1 MSTELVTIQSQK
13 EYAEI
18 LSASN
23 LLPRAYQKQPANVFT
38 AMAMGEA
45 LGLKPIEAINSINV
59 IQGKPAL
66 SAELMGAMVRRA
78 GHKLRITCTK
88 NPPTATAT
96 LIRKD
101 DPDAPFT
108 VTWDEKAATR
118 AGLWMSSP
126 SWQKYPD
133 QMMRAR
139 AITEV
144 CRMGAADAL
153 SGLVY
158 TAEELGRDDA
168 IPGDAP
174 IVETIVVDED
184 EELDT
189 EPEPVDGETRNER
202 QEIAEYIRERL
213 QAKGVVLATELTKE
227 CINVFGV
234 SDKTV
239 RRAFNQSGAKRCWIE
254 GVPPKVVWYL
264 PEMFS
269 SEKQLKRY
277 LADNAV
283 LADPDAVEVEIVEE
297 PAQETETAPVS
308 DETPQMVDTATGEI
322 TAPENSQQPP
332 EQGSPEDRD
341 YQMAKVREYQQLLNI
356 SEEQMQTAAVW
367 AMRGDAPGGEWTSWP
382 ARALEAVWRGF
393 REQAIERK
401 LAKEGE

>member
-1 MSTELVTIQSQK
+1 MSTELTTIQSQK

-108 VTWDEKAATR
+108 VTWDEKAAAR

-139 AITEV
+139 AVTEV

-153 SGLVY
+153 SGFVY
-158 TAEELGRDDA
+158 TAEELGGEPQDPLA
-168 IPGDAP
+168 FSP
-174 IVETIVVDED
+174 VV
-184 EELDT
+184 
-189 EPEPVDGETRNER
+189 EPVQAAPET
-202 QEIAEYIRERL
+202 
-213 QAKGVVLATELTKE
+213 
-227 CINVFGV
+227 
-234 SDKTV
+234 
-239 RRAFNQSGAKRCWIE
+239 
-254 GVPPKVVWYL
+254 
-264 PEMFS
+264 
-269 SEKQLKRY
+269 
-277 LADNAV
+277 
-283 LADPDAVEVEIVEE
+283 VEVIEVVEE
-297 PAQETETAPVS
+297 PAPKLEPEPKPKRKPGRPRKNPKPEETPAQDTETAPS
-308 DETPQMVDTATGEI
+308 GDETPQGVDTVTGEI
-322 TAPENSQQPP
+322 IAPETGQQPP
-332 EQGSPEDRD
+332 EQGSTDD
-341 YQMAKVREYQQLLNI
+341 TDWHLALVMEYQDILGI
-356 SEEQMQTAAVW
+356 SKERMQASAVW
-367 AMRGDAPGGEWTSWP
+367 AMQGDAPEGEWTTWP
-382 ARALEAVWRGF
+382 ARTLEAVWRNL
-393 REQAIERK
+393 RK
-401 LAKEGE
+401 EAVNRGLIKEGE

>member
-1 MSTELVTIQSQK
+1 MSTELTTIQSQK

-101 DPDAPFT
+101 DPDSPFT

-139 AITEV
+139 AVTEV

-153 SGLVY
+153 SGFVY
-158 TAEELGRDDA
+158 TAEELGGEPQD
-168 IPGDAP
+168 PFAP
-174 IVETIVVDED
+174 SPVVQPVQAET
-184 EELDT
+184 
-189 EPEPVDGETRNER
+189 ET
-202 QEIAEYIRERL
+202 
-213 QAKGVVLATELTKE
+213 
-227 CINVFGV
+227 
-234 SDKTV
+234 
-239 RRAFNQSGAKRCWIE
+239 
-254 GVPPKVVWYL
+254 
-264 PEMFS
+264 
-269 SEKQLKRY
+269 
-277 LADNAV
+277 
-283 LADPDAVEVEIVEE
+283 VEVIEVVEE
-297 PAQETETAPVS
+297 PAPKPEPEPEPETKPKRKPGRPRKTPKQEETPAQDTETAPTG
-308 DETPQMVDTATGEI
+308 DEPPQGVDAVTGEI
-322 TAPENSQQPP
+322 ITLETPEP
-332 EQGSPEDRD
+332 GSPEDTD
-341 YQMAKVREYQQLLNI
+341 YQLALVDWYQNI
-356 SEEQMQTAAVW
+356 LGISDERMQASAVW
-367 AMRGDAPGGEWTSWP
+367 AMQGDAPAGEWTTWP
-382 ARALEAVWRGF
+382 ARTLEAVWRNL
-393 REQAIERK
+393 RK
-401 LAKEGE
+401 EAVNRGLIKDGE

>member
-78 GHKLRITCTK
+78 GHKLRVTCTK

-101 DPDAPFT
+101 DPDSPFT
-108 VTWDEKAATR
+108 VTWDEKAAAR

-153 SGLVY
+153 SGFVY
-158 TAEELGRDDA
+158 TAEELGGEPQDPLA
-168 IPGDAP
+168 FSPVVEPVQAAP
-174 IVETIVVDED
+174 IQAAPVQAETETVEVIEVVE
-184 EELDT
+184 
-189 EPEPVDGETRNER
+189 EPEPKPKRKPGRPRKTPK
-202 QEIAEYIRERL
+202 QE
-213 QAKGVVLATELTKE
+213 
-227 CINVFGV
+227 
-234 SDKTV
+234 KT
-239 RRAFNQSGAKRCWIE
+239 
-254 GVPPKVVWYL
+254 
-264 PEMFS
+264 
-269 SEKQLKRY
+269 
-277 LADNAV
+277 
-283 LADPDAVEVEIVEE
+283 

-308 DETPQMVDTATGEI
+308 DETPQMVDTVTGEI

>member
-1 MSTELVTIQSQK
+1 MSTELTTIQSQK

-96 LIRKD
+96 LIRRD

-153 SGLVY
+153 SGFVY
-158 TAEELGRDDA
+158 TAEELGGEPQDVFS
-168 IPGDAP
+168 PSP
-174 IVETIVVDED
+174 IVQPVQAAPETETVEVIEVVENP
-184 EELDT
+184 EPKP
-189 EPEPVDGETRNER
+189 EPEPEMKPKRKPGRPR
-202 QEIAEYIRERL
+202 
-213 QAKGVVLATELTKE
+213 
-227 CINVFGV
+227 
-234 SDKTV
+234 KT
-239 RRAFNQSGAKRCWIE
+239 
-254 GVPPKVVWYL
+254 PK
-264 PEMFS
+264 P
-269 SEKQLKRY
+269 
-277 LADNAV
+277 
-283 LADPDAVEVEIVEE
+283 EE
-297 PAQETETAPVS
+297 PPAQDTETAPS
-308 DETPQMVDTATGEI
+308 GDETPLMVDTVTGEVI
-322 TAPENSQQPP
+322 APETGKQPP
-332 EQGSPEDRD
+332 EQGSPEDTD
-341 YQMAKVREYQQLLNI
+341 YHLALVREYQDILGI
-356 SEEQMQTAAVW
+356 AEERMQASAVW
-367 AMRGDAPGGEWTSWP
+367 AMQGDAPAGEWTTWP
-382 ARALEAVWRGF
+382 ARTLEAIWRNL
-393 REQAIERK
+393 RK
-401 LAKEGE
+401 EAVNRGLIKEGE

>member
-1 MSTELVTIQSQK
+1 MSTELTTIQSQK

-96 LIRKD
+96 LIRRD

-153 SGLVY
+153 SGFVY
-158 TAEELGRDDA
+158 TAEELGGEPQDPLAFSPVVQPVQAEPVR
-168 IPGDAP
+168 AP
-174 IVETIVVDED
+174 EPETVEVIEVVENP
-184 EELDT
+184 
-189 EPEPVDGETRNER
+189 EPEPEPKPKRKPGRPR
-202 QEIAEYIRERL
+202 
-213 QAKGVVLATELTKE
+213 
-227 CINVFGV
+227 
-234 SDKTV
+234 KT
-239 RRAFNQSGAKRCWIE
+239 
-254 GVPPKVVWYL
+254 PK
-264 PEMFS
+264 
-269 SEKQLKRY
+269 Q
-277 LADNAV
+277 
-283 LADPDAVEVEIVEE
+283 EE
-297 PAQETETAPVS
+297 PAQDTETAPS
-308 DETPQMVDTATGEI
+308 GDETPQEVDVVTGEI
-322 TAPENSQQPP
+322 IAPETGKQPP
-332 EQGSPEDRD
+332 EPGSPEDTD
-341 YQMAKVREYQQLLNI
+341 YHLALVHEYQNILGI
-356 SEEQMQTAAVW
+356 SEERMQASAVW
-367 AMRGDAPGGEWTSWP
+367 AMQGDAPAGEWTTWP
-382 ARALEAVWRGF
+382 ARTLEAVWRNL
-393 REQAIERK
+393 RK
-401 LAKEGE
+401 EAVNRGLIKDGE

>member
-88 NPPTATAT
+88 NPPSATAT

-108 VTWDEKAATR
+108 VTWDEKAAAR

-153 SGLVY
+153 SGFVY
-158 TAEELGRDDA
+158 TAEELGGEPQDPLA
-168 IPGDAP
+168 PSP
-174 IVETIVVDED
+174 IVQPVQAEPETVEVIEVVENP
-184 EELDT
+184 
-189 EPEPVDGETRNER
+189 EPEPETKPKRKPGR
-202 QEIAEYIRERL
+202 PR
-213 QAKGVVLATELTKE
+213 
-227 CINVFGV
+227 
-234 SDKTV
+234 KTP
-239 RRAFNQSGAKRCWIE
+239 KPE
-254 GVPPKVVWYL
+254 KTPP
-264 PEMFS
+264 
-269 SEKQLKRY
+269 
-277 LADNAV
+277 
-283 LADPDAVEVEIVEE
+283 
-297 PAQETETAPVS
+297 ETADTAPSS
-308 DETPQMVDTATGEI
+308 DETPQMVDTVTGEI

-332 EQGSPEDRD
+332 EQGSPEDHD

-356 SEEQMQTAAVW
+356 SEEQMQTATVW
-367 AMRGDAPGGEWTSWP
+367 TMQGDAPGGEWTTWP
-382 ARALEAVWRGF
+382 PRALEAVWRNLSKEAVNRGL
-393 REQAIERK
+393 I
-401 LAKEGE
+401 KEGE

>member
-1 MSTELVTIQSQK
+1 MSTELTTIQSQK
-13 EYAEI
+13 EYAEM

-88 NPPTATAT
+88 NPPSATAT
-96 LIRKD
+96 LIRRD

-153 SGLVY
+153 SGFVY
-158 TAEELGRDDA
+158 TAEELGGEPQDPLAFSPVVQPVQAEPVR
-168 IPGDAP
+168 AP
-174 IVETIVVDED
+174 EPETVEVIEVIENP
-184 EELDT
+184 EPKP
-189 EPEPVDGETRNER
+189 EPEPETKPKRKPGR
-202 QEIAEYIRERL
+202 PR
-213 QAKGVVLATELTKE
+213 
-227 CINVFGV
+227 
-234 SDKTV
+234 KT
-239 RRAFNQSGAKRCWIE
+239 
-254 GVPPKVVWYL
+254 PK
-264 PEMFS
+264 P
-269 SEKQLKRY
+269 
-277 LADNAV
+277 
-283 LADPDAVEVEIVEE
+283 EE
-297 PAQETETAPVS
+297 PDQEAVSAPS
-308 DETPQMVDTATGEI
+308 GDEKPHDADTATDEN
-322 TAPENSQQPP
+322 TAPENSPQSP
-332 EQGSPEDRD
+332 EPGSPEDYD
-341 YQMAKVREYQQLLNI
+341 YQMARVREYQKLFGI
-356 SEEQMQTAAVW
+356 SEEQMQTSAVW
-367 AMRGDAPGGEWTSWP
+367 AMQGDAPAGEWTTWP
-382 ARALEAVWRGF
+382 ARTLEAIWRNF
-393 REQAIERK
+393 Q
-401 LAKEGE
+401 KEAVNRGLIKDGE

>member
-1 MSTELVTIQSQK
+1 MSTELTTIQSQK

-101 DPDAPFT
+101 DPDSPFT
-108 VTWDEKAATR
+108 VTWDEKAAAR
-118 AGLWMSSP
+118 AGLWMSTP

-153 SGLVY
+153 SGFVY
-158 TAEELGRDDA
+158 TAEELGGEPQDPLAFSPVVQPVQAEPVR
-168 IPGDAP
+168 AP
-174 IVETIVVDED
+174 
-184 EELDT
+184 
-189 EPEPVDGETRNER
+189 EPET
-202 QEIAEYIRERL
+202 
-213 QAKGVVLATELTKE
+213 
-227 CINVFGV
+227 
-234 SDKTV
+234 
-239 RRAFNQSGAKRCWIE
+239 
-254 GVPPKVVWYL
+254 
-264 PEMFS
+264 
-269 SEKQLKRY
+269 
-277 LADNAV
+277 
-283 LADPDAVEVEIVEE
+283 VEVIEVVEDPAPKPE
-297 PAQETETAPVS
+297 PKRKPGRPRKTPKQEETPAQDTETAPS
-308 DETPQMVDTATGEI
+308 GDETPQGVDVVTGEI
-322 TAPENSQQPP
+322 IAPETGKQPP
-332 EQGSPEDRD
+332 EPGSPEDTD
-341 YQMAKVREYQQLLNI
+341 YQLALVDWYQNI
-356 SEEQMQTAAVW
+356 LGISDERMQASAVW
-367 AMRGDAPGGEWTSWP
+367 AMQGDAPAGEWTTWP
-382 ARALEAVWRGF
+382 ARTLEAVWRNL
-393 REQAIERK
+393 RK
-401 LAKEGE
+401 EAVNRGLIKDGE

>member
-1 MSTELVTIQSQK
+1 MGTELTTIQSQK

-101 DPDAPFT
+101 DPDSPFT
-108 VTWDEKAATR
+108 VTWDEKAAAR

-153 SGLVY
+153 SGFVY
-158 TAEELGRDDA
+158 TAEELGGEPQDPLTPSPVVEPVQAKPVR
-168 IPGDAP
+168 AP
-174 IVETIVVDED
+174 
-184 EELDT
+184 
-189 EPEPVDGETRNER
+189 EPET
-202 QEIAEYIRERL
+202 
-213 QAKGVVLATELTKE
+213 
-227 CINVFGV
+227 
-234 SDKTV
+234 
-239 RRAFNQSGAKRCWIE
+239 
-254 GVPPKVVWYL
+254 
-264 PEMFS
+264 
-269 SEKQLKRY
+269 
-277 LADNAV
+277 
-283 LADPDAVEVEIVEE
+283 VEVIEVVEE
-297 PAQETETAPVS
+297 PAPKPEPKPKRKPGRPRKTPKQEETPAQKATTAPS
-308 DETPQMVDTATGEI
+308 GEETPQGVDMVTGEI
-322 TAPENSQQPP
+322 IAPENGKQPP
-332 EQGSPEDRD
+332 EPGSPEDVD
-341 YQMAKVREYQQLLNI
+341 YQLALVDWYQNI
-356 SEEQMQTAAVW
+356 LGISDERMQASAVW
-367 AMRGDAPGGEWTSWP
+367 AMQGDAPAGEWTTWP
-382 ARALEAVWRGF
+382 ARTLEAVWRNL
-393 REQAIERK
+393 RK
-401 LAKEGE
+401 EAVNRGLIKDGE

>member
-153 SGLVY
+153 SGFVY
-158 TAEELGRDDA
+158 TAEELGGEPQDPLA
-168 IPGDAP
+168 FSP
-174 IVETIVVDED
+174 IVQPVQPKPVQATPKQPESEMVEVIEVVE
-184 EELDT
+184 
-189 EPEPVDGETRNER
+189 EPEPKPEPKKEPKRKPGRPRKTPKPET
-202 QEIAEYIRERL
+202 
-213 QAKGVVLATELTKE
+213 
-227 CINVFGV
+227 
-234 SDKTV
+234 
-239 RRAFNQSGAKRCWIE
+239 
-254 GVPPKVVWYL
+254 
-264 PEMFS
+264 
-269 SEKQLKRY
+269 
-277 LADNAV
+277 
-283 LADPDAVEVEIVEE
+283 
-297 PAQETETAPVS
+297 PAQETETVPTG
-308 DETPQMVDTATGEI
+308 DETPQGVDAATGEI

-356 SEEQMQTAAVW
+356 SEEQMQTATVW
-367 AMRGDAPGGEWTSWP
+367 TMQGDAPEGEWTTWP
-382 ARALEAVWRGF
+382 PRALEAVWRNL
-393 REQAIERK
+393 RK
-401 LAKEGE
+401 EAVNRGLAEEGE

>member
-1 MSTELVTIQSQK
+1 MSTELTTIQSQK

-88 NPPTATAT
+88 NPPSATAT

-108 VTWDEKAATR
+108 VTWDEKAAAR

-139 AITEV
+139 AVTEV

-153 SGLVY
+153 SGFVY
-158 TAEELGRDDA
+158 TAEELGGEPQDPLA
-168 IPGDAP
+168 FSP
-174 IVETIVVDED
+174 VVQPVQA
-184 EELDT
+184 
-189 EPEPVDGETRNER
+189 EPET
-202 QEIAEYIRERL
+202 
-213 QAKGVVLATELTKE
+213 
-227 CINVFGV
+227 
-234 SDKTV
+234 
-239 RRAFNQSGAKRCWIE
+239 
-254 GVPPKVVWYL
+254 
-264 PEMFS
+264 
-269 SEKQLKRY
+269 
-277 LADNAV
+277 
-283 LADPDAVEVEIVEE
+283 VEVIEVVEE
-297 PAQETETAPVS
+297 PAPKPEPKPKRKPGRPRKTPKPEETPAQDTETAPS
-308 DETPQMVDTATGEI
+308 GDETPQGVDMVTGEI
-322 TAPENSQQPP
+322 IAPETGQQPP
-332 EQGSPEDRD
+332 EPGSPEDTD
-341 YQMAKVREYQQLLNI
+341 YHLALVREYQDILGI
-356 SEEQMQTAAVW
+356 SEERMQASAVW
-367 AMRGDAPGGEWTSWP
+367 AMQGDAPEGEWATWP
-382 ARALEAVWRGF
+382 ARTLEAVWRNL
-393 REQAIERK
+393 RK
-401 LAKEGE
+401 EAVTRGLIKAEK

>member
-108 VTWDEKAATR
+108 VTWDEKAAAR

-153 SGLVY
+153 SGFVY
-158 TAEELGRDDA
+158 TAEELGGEPQDPLA
-168 IPGDAP
+168 FSPV
-174 IVETIVVDED
+174 VEPVQAEPVRESPAQSETVEVIEVVENP
-184 EELDT
+184 
-189 EPEPVDGETRNER
+189 EPEPETKPKRKPGR
-202 QEIAEYIRERL
+202 PRKTPKQ
-213 QAKGVVLATELTKE
+213 KE
-227 CINVFGV
+227 
-234 SDKTV
+234 T
-239 RRAFNQSGAKRCWIE
+239 
-254 GVPPKVVWYL
+254 
-264 PEMFS
+264 
-269 SEKQLKRY
+269 
-277 LADNAV
+277 
-283 LADPDAVEVEIVEE
+283 
-297 PAQETETAPVS
+297 PAQDTETAPS
-308 DETPQMVDTATGEI
+308 GDETPQMVDTVTGEI
-322 TAPENSQQPP
+322 IAPETGKQPP

-341 YQMAKVREYQQLLNI
+341 YHLALVREYQNILGI
-356 SEEQMQTAAVW
+356 SEERMQASAVW
-367 AMRGDAPGGEWTSWP
+367 AMQGDAPAGEWTTWP
-382 ARALEAVWRGF
+382 ARTLEAVWRNL
-393 REQAIERK
+393 RK
-401 LAKEGE
+401 EAVNRGLIKEGE

>member
-1 MSTELVTIQSQK
+1 MGTELTTIQSQK

-101 DPDAPFT
+101 DPDSPFT
-108 VTWDEKAATR
+108 VTWDEKAAAR

-139 AITEV
+139 AVTEV

-153 SGLVY
+153 SGFVH
-158 TAEELGRDDA
+158 TVEELGGEPQD
-168 IPGDAP
+168 PLVFSP
-174 IVETIVVDED
+174 IVQPVQAKPVRAP
-184 EELDT
+184 
-189 EPEPVDGETRNER
+189 EPET
-202 QEIAEYIRERL
+202 
-213 QAKGVVLATELTKE
+213 
-227 CINVFGV
+227 
-234 SDKTV
+234 
-239 RRAFNQSGAKRCWIE
+239 
-254 GVPPKVVWYL
+254 
-264 PEMFS
+264 
-269 SEKQLKRY
+269 
-277 LADNAV
+277 
-283 LADPDAVEVEIVEE
+283 VEVIEVVEE
-297 PAQETETAPVS
+297 PAPKPEPEPEPETKPKRKPGRPRKTSKQETPKPETPKQETPAQDTETAPTG
-308 DETPQMVDTATGEI
+308 DEPPQGVDAVTGEI
-322 TAPENSQQPP
+322 ITLETPEP
-332 EQGSPEDRD
+332 GSPEDTD
-341 YQMAKVREYQQLLNI
+341 YQLALVDWYQNI
-356 SEEQMQTAAVW
+356 LGISDERMQASAVW
-367 AMRGDAPGGEWTSWP
+367 AMQGDAPAGEWDTWP
-382 ARALEAVWRGF
+382 ARTLEAVWRNL
-393 REQAIERK
+393 RK
-401 LAKEGE
+401 EAVNRGLIKDGE

>member
-1 MSTELVTIQSQK
+1 MSTELTTIQSQK

-96 LIRKD
+96 LIRRD

-118 AGLWMSSP
+118 AGLWMSSS

-153 SGLVY
+153 SGFVY
-158 TAEELGRDDA
+158 TAEELGGEPQDVFS
-168 IPGDAP
+168 PSP
-174 IVETIVVDED
+174 IVQPVQAAPETETVEVIEVVE
-184 EELDT
+184 
-189 EPEPVDGETRNER
+189 EPEPVRGKQRQRKRPGRPRKHPKPETTPNPE
-202 QEIAEYIRERL
+202 QVSEQDAE
-213 QAKGVVLATELTKE
+213 AG
-227 CINVFGV
+227 
-234 SDKTV
+234 
-239 RRAFNQSGAKRCWIE
+239 
-254 GVPPKVVWYL
+254 
-264 PEMFS
+264 
-269 SEKQLKRY
+269 
-277 LADNAV
+277 
-283 LADPDAVEVEIVEE
+283 
-297 PAQETETAPVS
+297 TETTPVEATDGSVS
-308 DETPQMVDTATGEI
+308 DETPQGVDVVTGEI
-322 TAPENSQQPP
+322 IEPETDQQPP
-332 EQGSPEDRD
+332 EQGSPEDYE
-341 YQMAKVREYQQLLNI
+341 YQMGKIREYQKILAI
-356 SEEQMQTAAVW
+356 PEERVQASAVW
-367 AMRGDAPGGEWTSWP
+367 LMHGDAPAGEWDTWP
-382 ARALEAVWRGF
+382 ARALEAVWRNM
-393 REQAIERK
+393 RK
-401 LAKEGE
+401 EAVNRGLIKESE

>member
-1 MSTELVTIQSQK
+1 MSTELTTIQSQK

-78 GHKLRITCTK
+78 GHKLRISCTK

-101 DPDAPFT
+101 DPDSPFT

-139 AITEV
+139 AVTEV

-153 SGLVY
+153 SGFVY
-158 TAEELGRDDA
+158 TAEELGGEPQDPLA
-168 IPGDAP
+168 FSPVVQPVQAEPVQAEPETVEVIEVVENPEPAP
-174 IVETIVVDED
+174 KP
-184 EELDT
+184 
-189 EPEPVDGETRNER
+189 EPEPETKPKRKPGR
-202 QEIAEYIRERL
+202 PRKTPKQEE
-213 QAKGVVLATELTKE
+213 T
-227 CINVFGV
+227 
-234 SDKTV
+234 
-239 RRAFNQSGAKRCWIE
+239 
-254 GVPPKVVWYL
+254 
-264 PEMFS
+264 
-269 SEKQLKRY
+269 
-277 LADNAV
+277 
-283 LADPDAVEVEIVEE
+283 
-297 PAQETETAPVS
+297 PAQDTETAPS
-308 DETPQMVDTATGEI
+308 GNETPQGVDVVTGEI
-322 TAPENSQQPP
+322 IAPETGQQPP
-332 EQGSPEDRD
+332 EPGSPEDTD
-341 YQMAKVREYQQLLNI
+341 YHLALVREYQDILGI
-356 SEEQMQTAAVW
+356 SEERMQASAVW
-367 AMRGDAPGGEWTSWP
+367 AMQGDAPEGEWATWP
-382 ARALEAVWRGF
+382 ARTLEAVWRN
-393 REQAIERK
+393 
-401 LAKEGE
+401 LCKEAVNRGLIKESE

>member
-153 SGLVY
+153 SGFVY
-158 TAEELGRDDA
+158 TAEELGGEPQDPLA
-168 IPGDAP
+168 PSP
-174 IVETIVVDED
+174 IVEPVQPKPVQATPKQPESETVEVIEVVENP
-184 EELDT
+184 
-189 EPEPVDGETRNER
+189 EPEPETKPKRKPGR
-202 QEIAEYIRERL
+202 PR
-213 QAKGVVLATELTKE
+213 
-227 CINVFGV
+227 
-234 SDKTV
+234 KTP
-239 RRAFNQSGAKRCWIE
+239 KPE
-254 GVPPKVVWYL
+254 KTPP
-264 PEMFS
+264 
-269 SEKQLKRY
+269 
-277 LADNAV
+277 
-283 LADPDAVEVEIVEE
+283 
-297 PAQETETAPVS
+297 ETADTAPSS
-308 DETPQMVDTATGEI
+308 DETPQMVDTVTGEI

-332 EQGSPEDRD
+332 EQGSPEDHD
-341 YQMAKVREYQQLLNI
+341 YQMGKLREYQKILAI
-356 SEEQMQTAAVW
+356 PEERMQSSAVW
-367 AMRGDAPGGEWTSWP
+367 AMQGDAPEGEWTTWP
-382 ARALEAVWRGF
+382 ARTLEAVWRNL
-393 REQAIERK
+393 RK
-401 LAKEGE
+401 EAVNRGLIKEGE

>member
-1 MSTELVTIQSQK
+1 MSTELTTIQSQK

-108 VTWDEKAATR
+108 VTWDEKAAAR
-118 AGLWMSSP
+118 AGLWMSTP

-153 SGLVY
+153 SGFY
-158 TAEELGRDDA
+158 TAEELGGEPQDPLAFSPVVEPVR
-168 IPGDAP
+168 AP
-174 IVETIVVDED
+174 
-184 EELDT
+184 
-189 EPEPVDGETRNER
+189 EPET
-202 QEIAEYIRERL
+202 
-213 QAKGVVLATELTKE
+213 
-227 CINVFGV
+227 
-234 SDKTV
+234 
-239 RRAFNQSGAKRCWIE
+239 
-254 GVPPKVVWYL
+254 
-264 PEMFS
+264 
-269 SEKQLKRY
+269 
-277 LADNAV
+277 
-283 LADPDAVEVEIVEE
+283 VEVIEVVEE
-297 PAQETETAPVS
+297 PAPKPEPKPKRKPGRPRKAKQETPAQDTETAPS
-308 DETPQMVDTATGEI
+308 GDETPQGVDMVTGEI
-322 TAPENSQQPP
+322 IAPETGKQPP
-332 EQGSPEDRD
+332 EPGSPEDTD
-341 YQMAKVREYQQLLNI
+341 YHLALVHEYQNILGI
-356 SEEQMQTAAVW
+356 SEERMQASAVW
-367 AMRGDAPGGEWTSWP
+367 AMQGDAPAGEWDTWP
-382 ARALEAVWRGF
+382 ARTLEAVWRN
-393 REQAIERK
+393 
-401 LAKEGE
+401 LHKEAVNRGLIKAEK

>member
-1 MSTELVTIQSQK
+1 MSTELTTIQSQK

-96 LIRKD
+96 LIRRD

-108 VTWDEKAATR
+108 VTWDEKAAAR

-139 AITEV
+139 AVTEV

-153 SGLVY
+153 SGFVY
-158 TAEELGRDDA
+158 TAEELGGEPQDPLA
-168 IPGDAP
+168 FSPV
-174 IVETIVVDED
+174 VEPVQA
-184 EELDT
+184 
-189 EPEPVDGETRNER
+189 EPET
-202 QEIAEYIRERL
+202 
-213 QAKGVVLATELTKE
+213 
-227 CINVFGV
+227 
-234 SDKTV
+234 
-239 RRAFNQSGAKRCWIE
+239 
-254 GVPPKVVWYL
+254 
-264 PEMFS
+264 
-269 SEKQLKRY
+269 
-277 LADNAV
+277 
-283 LADPDAVEVEIVEE
+283 VEVIEVVEDPAPKSE
-297 PAQETETAPVS
+297 PKPKRKPGRPRKTSKPEETPAQDTETAPGG
-308 DETPQMVDTATGEI
+308 DETPQGVNMVTGEVI
-322 TAPENSQQPP
+322 APETGKQPP
-332 EQGSPEDRD
+332 EPGSPEDGD
-341 YQMAKVREYQQLLNI
+341 YHLALVREYQDILGI
-356 SEEQMQTAAVW
+356 SDERMQASAVW
-367 AMRGDAPGGEWTSWP
+367 AMQGDAPAGEWTTWP
-382 ARALEAVWRGF
+382 ARTLEAVWRNLSKEAVNRG
-393 REQAIERK
+393 
-401 LAKEGE
+401 LVKEGE